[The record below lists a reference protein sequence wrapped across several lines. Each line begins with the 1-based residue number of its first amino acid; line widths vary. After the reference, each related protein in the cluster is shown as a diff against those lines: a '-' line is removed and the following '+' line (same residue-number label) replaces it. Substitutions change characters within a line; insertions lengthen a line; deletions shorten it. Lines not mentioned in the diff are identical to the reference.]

1 MSEVQ
6 DNEVQANEVQDND
19 TSVDDVE
26 RHKFPR
32 NSVLLPAVL
41 VFGEQEVACEILNL
55 SDGGAKVR
63 LSDPVDCDSSAGLTI
78 EPHGTLVCT
87 VAWQNGHFV
96 GLAFDPEDEAQQTLL
111 QEVIANP
118 ESSMERRDF
127 PRTSVLW
134 SGRIHAAGRVAE
146 CRVLN
151 ISAIGAKVRLLESL
165 QHGIEVSL
173 MIDRFGEFPSDVV
186 WQEGEYL
193 GIDFR
198 DEPEDIVRIVE
209 PVLPAIR
216 GGPEPTA

>member
-1 MSEVQ
+1 MTQVT
-6 DNEVQANEVQDND
+6 DK
-19 TSVDDVE
+19 TVDDVE
-26 RHKFPR
+26 RHAFPR
-32 NSVLLPAVL
+32 SSVLLSAMLGV
-41 VFGEQEVACEILNL
+41 EKHEVACEILNL

-63 LSDPVDCDSSAGLTI
+63 LSDPIDCESPAMLTI
-78 EPHGTLVCT
+78 EPHGTLVGT
-87 VAWQNGHFV
+87 IAWQNGHFV
-96 GLAFDPEDEAQQTLL
+96 GLVFDRDDAEQQAIL

-118 ESSMERRDF
+118 ESSKERRDF

-151 ISAIGAKVRLLESL
+151 ISAVGAKVRLLESL
-165 QHGIEVSL
+165 QHGTQVSL

-209 PVLPAIR
+209 PALPAIR
-216 GGPEPTA
+216 GGYDPAQA

>member
-1 MSEVQ
+1 MSEVKE
-6 DNEVQANEVQDND
+6 NEVPGDEA
-19 TSVDDVE
+19 SPDDLE

-32 NSVLLPAVL
+32 NSVLLPAIL
-41 VFGEQEVACEILNL
+41 SSGDHEIACEILNL
-55 SDGGAKVR
+55 SDGGAKIR
-63 LSDPVDCDSSAGLTI
+63 LSDPVDCTSPVCLTI
-78 EPHGTLVCT
+78 EPHGTLICT
-87 VAWQNGHFV
+87 IAWQNGHFV
-96 GLAFDPEDEAQQTLL
+96 GLALNPEDEAQQALL
-111 QEVIANP
+111 REVIANP
-118 ESSMERRDF
+118 ESSNERRDF

-165 QHGIEVSL
+165 QHGTQVSL

-209 PVLPAIR
+209 PALPAIR
-216 GGPEPTA
+216 GGQDEAS

>member
-1 MSEVQ
+1 MTEVK
-6 DNEVQANEVQDND
+6 DTPVEEVVEAGAAEDI
-19 TSVDDVE
+19 E

-41 VFGEQEVACEILNL
+41 SVGEQEVACEILNL

-63 LSDPVDCDSSAGLTI
+63 LSDPIECSETAVLTI
-78 EPHGTLVCT
+78 EPHGALICST
-87 VAWQNGHFV
+87 AWQNGHFV
-96 GLAFDPEDEAQQTLL
+96 GLAIDTQDEKQQAVL
-111 QEVIANP
+111 QEIIANP
-118 ESSMERRDF
+118 ESSSDRRDY

-151 ISAIGAKVRLLESL
+151 ISALGAKVRLLESL
-165 QHGIEVSL
+165 QHGTEVSL

-193 GIDFR
+193 GINFR

-209 PVLPAIR
+209 PALPAIR
-216 GGPEPTA
+216 GGTEPSA